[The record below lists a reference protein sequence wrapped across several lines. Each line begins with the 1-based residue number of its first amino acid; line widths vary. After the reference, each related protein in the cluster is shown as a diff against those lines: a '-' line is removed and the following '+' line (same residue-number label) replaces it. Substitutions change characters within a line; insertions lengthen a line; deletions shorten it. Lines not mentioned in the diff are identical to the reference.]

1 MSHLER
7 LLLKC
12 QRYINA
18 GLPIPLDLAAQ
29 AMEAGIIL
37 SEMEQD

>member
-1 MSHLER
+1 MTHLER

-18 GLPIPLDLAAQ
+18 GLPIPLYLAVQ
-29 AMEAGIIL
+29 AMEAGVIL
-37 SEMEQD
+37 DEMEQD